1 MSVEALL
8 LPPAL
13 GCYAL
18 AGAGAVVAPHRGLRI
33 AERHVFALLLAGL
46 GLHTAALAARW
57 YVLGHGPFTT
67 MYEILSSNVWSLLVV
82 MTAAY
87 LRWAPAR
94 PALLVGLPIV
104 GVLAAWMLA
113 ADASP
118 GHLPPTYATSLL
130 YVHVVLGKFFLGL
143 LIVAVSIG
151 GLVWLR
157 RTRWGARRLAA
168 LPADAALDE
177 LAYRFAAGAVV
188 FDTLMLIS
196 GAMWAQD
203 AWGRY
208 WAWDPLETWAFLTWL
223 ALVALL
229 HARATWRLAPRL
241 SSLLLLGVFVLAF
254 LTFFGIPFVSTSPH
268 KGAI

>member
-1 MSVEALL
+1 MSIEALL

-18 AGAGAVVAPHRGLRI
+18 ASAGAATTVHRGLRR
-33 AERHVFALLLAGL
+33 AERYVFALLLLGL

-57 YVLGHGPFTT
+57 YTLGHGPFTT
-67 MYEILSSNVWSLLVV
+67 MYEILSSNVWSLLLV
-82 MTAAY
+82 MAFAY

-94 PALLVGLPIV
+94 PALLIGLPIV
-104 GVLAAWMLA
+104 GLLATWMLA
-113 ADASP
+113 ADPSP
-118 GHLPPTYATSLL
+118 GHLPPTYATFLL
-130 YVHVVLGKFFLGL
+130 YVHVGLGKVFLGL

-151 GLVWLR
+151 GLVWVR
-157 RTRWGARRLAA
+157 QTAWGAQRLAA
-168 LPADAALDE
+168 LPGDAALDE
-177 LAYRFAAGAVV
+177 LSYRFAAGAVV
-188 FDTLMLIS
+188 FQTLMLIS

-223 ALVALL
+223 ALVATL
-229 HARATWRLAPRL
+229 HARATWKLPPRL
-241 SSLLLLGVFVLAF
+241 SAALLLGVFVLAF

>member
-1 MSVEALL
+1 MSIEALL

-18 AGAGAVVAPHRGLRI
+18 AGAGAATTLHRGLRR
-33 AERHVFALLLAGL
+33 AERYVFGLLLLGL

-57 YVLGHGPFTT
+57 YTLGHGPFTT

-82 MTAAY
+82 MAFAY

-104 GVLAAWMLA
+104 GLLATWMLA
-113 ADASP
+113 ADPSP
-118 GHLPPTYATSLL
+118 GHLPPTYATFLL
-130 YVHVVLGKFFLGL
+130 YVHVGLGKMFLGL

-151 GLVWLR
+151 GLVWMR
-157 RTRWGARRLAA
+157 QTAWGAQRLAA
-168 LPADAALDE
+168 LPGDAALDE
-177 LAYRFAAGAVV
+177 LSYRLAAGAVV
-188 FDTLMLIS
+188 FETLMLIS

-208 WAWDPLETWAFLTWL
+208 WAWDPLETWSFLTWL
-223 ALVALL
+223 ALIATL
-229 HARATWRLAPRL
+229 HARATWKLPPRL
-241 SSLLLLGVFVLAF
+241 SAALLLGVFVLAF